1 MLNLIKQL
9 RQESGCGIMDAQKAL
24 AEAKG
29 DFAKAKK
36 IIQKS
41 GAMKAAKKAERKAG
55 AGWIETYVH
64 DGKIGVLLE
73 MAAETDFVTK
83 NEEFRNLAHELV
95 LQIAAMNPKDEK
107 ELMKQ
112 EYIKDPNIKVG
123 DLLTNA
129 IAKIGENII
138 IKRFVRYEV
147 GEEGGD

>member
-1 MLNLIKQL
+1 MSIEIIKKL
-9 RQESGCGIMDAQKAL
+9 REETGAGVMDAQKAL
-24 AEAKG
+24 EEARG
-29 DFAKAKK
+29 DFEKAKK

-64 DGKIGVLLE
+64 DNKIGVLLE

-107 ELMKQ
+107 DLMKQ
-112 EYIKDPNIKVG
+112 EYIKDPSITVS

-129 IAKIGENII
+129 IAKIGENIV
-138 IKRFVRYEV
+138 IKRFVRYE
-147 GEEGGD
+147 EGGDQ

>member
-1 MLNLIKQL
+1 MLELVKKL
-9 RQESGCGIMDAQKAL
+9 REETGAGVMDAQKAL
-24 AEAKG
+24 AEARG
-29 DFAKAKK
+29 DFEKAKK

-41 GAMKAAKKAERKAG
+41 GAMKAAKKAERKTG
-55 AGWIETYVH
+55 AGWIEDYVH

-107 ELMKQ
+107 ALLKQ
-112 EYIKDPNIKVG
+112 EYIKDPSIIVG
-123 DLLTNA
+123 DLVQAA